1 MIASSSVRG
10 EVDAEMIRYSDTFDV
25 DPRALVPA
33 STYVVDGGGGGSQR
47 ARGTRRGFIFA
58 GWRYTVAR
66 CRLAHR
72 RRPTFFLSQ
81 SRIPFAPLL
90 YSSIS
95 NESEYDMKR

>member
-1 MIASSSVRG
+1 MIAPSSVR
-10 EVDAEMIRYSDTFDV
+10 EADAEMIRYNDTFDV
-25 DPRALVPA
+25 GPPRSGSYLDVRCRRG
-33 STYVVDGGGGGSQR
+33 VVGQR
-47 ARGTRRGFIFA
+47 ARGTGRGFIFA
-58 GWRYTVAR
+58 GWCYTAAR